1 MIKKWFGVRKEW
13 LFAVVV
19 CFLVEVG
26 FVALLFSIWNPDCDA
41 PMSIKIFFTAADGIL
56 ILIPIGII
64 WRSLDD

>member
-1 MIKKWFGVRKEW
+1 MIKKWFG
-13 LFAVVV
+13 AVI

-26 FVALLFSIWNPDCDA
+26 FVALLFSIWSPDSNA

-56 ILIPIGII
+56 ILMPIGII